1 MLKNTNLEEVKEVF
15 KNLLYAVP
23 IEPQI
28 AAICCHPF
36 TESSIV
42 PKISI
47 TNDNIFKIEDSYWDL
62 KKAEDYNEWTKYI
75 CKNIDEFKDMYHLFY
90 YINKP
95 YRLVAYKYS
104 KDYLS
109 LEDFSG
115 ILEFCWTTAENP
127 NDDINVSIK
136 ELIGY
141 FRKADKHTIMNED
154 EYKIWE
160 ELPDEFIVYRG
171 ISNHHNP
178 KGLSWTRNKN
188 VAEWFMNRWSNP
200 DNYLLQATVKK
211 EDCLCY
217 FNGRDE
223 DEIVVDSRH
232 IKPKRIDY
240 V

>member
-15 KNLLYAVP
+15 KNLLYAVS

-75 CKNIDEFKDMYHLFY
+75 CKNIDEFKDVSHL
-90 YINKP
+90 
-95 YRLVAYKYS
+95 S
-104 KDYLS
+104 
-109 LEDFSG
+109 
-115 ILEFCWTTAENP
+115 
-127 NDDINVSIK
+127 
-136 ELIGY
+136 
-141 FRKADKHTIMNED
+141 
-154 EYKIWE
+154 
-160 ELPDEFIVYRG
+160 
-171 ISNHHNP
+171 
-178 KGLSWTRNKN
+178 
-188 VAEWFMNRWSNP
+188 